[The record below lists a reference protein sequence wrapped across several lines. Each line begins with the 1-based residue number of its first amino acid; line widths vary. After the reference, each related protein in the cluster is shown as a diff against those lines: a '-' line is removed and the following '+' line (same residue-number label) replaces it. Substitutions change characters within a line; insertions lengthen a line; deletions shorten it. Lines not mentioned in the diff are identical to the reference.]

1 LEPRPTAA
9 PEFLSA
15 DRTRLGGGMPGLQI
29 RVGKLGTQ
37 LRRSAVRGLEWG
49 TKKSRRVLEEEEQ
62 TRMLFLRRERSEKG
76 SGSDGD
82 IEEILG
88 WSVRDHR
95 LSFGSSPSETVLMS
109 MSLFC
114 LRLGGKPR

>member
-1 LEPRPTAA
+1 
-9 PEFLSA
+9 
-15 DRTRLGGGMPGLQI
+15 MPGLQI

-76 SGSDGD
+76 SGSGGFYLYA
-82 IEEILG
+82 IMKNRPNQEAIKKLFRTAVPNFIFG
-88 WSVRDHR
+88 YTRM
-95 LSFGSSPSETVLMS
+95 SFRP
-109 MSLFC
+109 F
-114 LRLGGKPR
+114 